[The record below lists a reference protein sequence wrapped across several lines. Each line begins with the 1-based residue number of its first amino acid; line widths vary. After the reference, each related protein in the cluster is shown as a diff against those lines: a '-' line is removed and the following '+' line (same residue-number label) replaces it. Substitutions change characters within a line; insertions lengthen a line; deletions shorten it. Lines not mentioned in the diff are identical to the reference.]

1 MAVPNHSG
9 ATEDV
14 HERPDSSENVSMKP
28 WRPAGRSILAAA
40 ALLTLAGCGVHYWQR
55 QGADVQDFQND
66 SGSCIAEA
74 KVPRLGIAPEQMYRV
89 CMRAR
94 GWERVQTGVPER
106 NQFRGPEEVADFAQ
120 PPSPTE
126 GQNASHTD
134 AATDIACR
142 GPRVSRA
149 AGVVCHPR

>member
-1 MAVPNHSG
+1 
-9 ATEDV
+9 
-14 HERPDSSENVSMKP
+14 MKP
-28 WRPAGRSILAAA
+28 WRPAGGSILAAT
-40 ALLTLAGCGVHYWQR
+40 ALLTSAGCGVHYWQR
-55 QGADVQDFQND
+55 PGADVQDFEND

-106 NQFRGPEEVADFAQ
+106 NQFRSPEEVADFAK

-126 GQNASHTD
+126 GQSASHAD

-142 GPRVSRA
+142 GPRVSRP
-149 AGVVCHPR
+149 AGVICHPR